1 MEVTTALQKSV
12 FLERA
17 ALVMYGAT
25 DESAKTHAKL
35 LHSNE
40 YSGAIHIGFR
50 FLVLNKAFVR

>member
-50 FLVLNKAFVR
+50 FLV